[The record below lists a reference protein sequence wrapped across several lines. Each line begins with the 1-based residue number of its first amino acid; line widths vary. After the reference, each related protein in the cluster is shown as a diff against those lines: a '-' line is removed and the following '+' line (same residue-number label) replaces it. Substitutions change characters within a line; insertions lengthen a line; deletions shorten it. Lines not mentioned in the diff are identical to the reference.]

1 MLQVI
6 TVDKSETETNNKLW
20 KDLLINAYNY
30 TYKNNDFSEEITDN
44 NLETFWN
51 YLHTDTVQIVLRQ
64 NKFIGFFFN
73 KINSINKEI
82 TFFLF
87 IYSQACPMSSRSL
100 IKCAVIRSLLISFKN
115 KKDINKLEFFT
126 WHPSLIHVARN
137 IIPITTHMITS
148 DYIVCYLPFDNLL
161 EDLTKNKLKLY
172 LGVEDYHTI
181 DIDNFKVFY

>member
-6 TVDKSETETNNKLW
+6 TINKSDTETNNKLW

-73 KINSINKEI
+73 KINI
-82 TFFLF
+82 L
-87 IYSQACPMSSRSL
+87 R
-100 IKCAVIRSLLISFKN
+100 
-115 KKDINKLEFFT
+115 
-126 WHPSLIHVARN
+126 
-137 IIPITTHMITS
+137 
-148 DYIVCYLPFDNLL
+148 
-161 EDLTKNKLKLY
+161 
-172 LGVEDYHTI
+172 GG
-181 DIDNFKVFY
+181 NFV

>member
-6 TVDKSETETNNKLW
+6 TIDKSETETNNKLW

-30 TYKNNDFSEEITDN
+30 TYKNNDFSKEITDD

-51 YLHTDTVQIVLRQ
+51 YLHTDSVQIVLRQ

-100 IKCAVIRSLLISFKN
+100 DVKKGRLLVF
-115 KKDINKLEFFT
+115 LYG
-126 WHPSLIHVARN
+126 
-137 IIPITTHMITS
+137 II
-148 DYIVCYLPFDNLL
+148 
-161 EDLTKNKLKLY
+161 
-172 LGVEDYHTI
+172 
-181 DIDNFKVFY
+181 